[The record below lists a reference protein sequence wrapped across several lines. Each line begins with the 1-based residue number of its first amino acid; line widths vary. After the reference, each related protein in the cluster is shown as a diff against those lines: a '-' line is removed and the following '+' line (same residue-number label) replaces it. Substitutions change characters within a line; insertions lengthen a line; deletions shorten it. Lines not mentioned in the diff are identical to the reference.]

1 MKDYENYQNLA
12 NSIIKQACADYK
24 RVLKK
29 IKTNQATAEIQRKK
43 KELEEFFESDWFRV
57 LTDVSHLALI
67 NEIKREIDNEIS

>member
-1 MKDYENYQNLA
+1 MKGYENYQNLA

-29 IKTNQATAEIQRKK
+29 IKTNQDTAEIQREK

-57 LTDVSHLALI
+57 LTDISHLVLI